1 MRGSVC
7 DKIYWGDFM
16 YKKDINIES
25 YDGQDSFYSGTDE
38 EYKEFL
44 KNSDLDTDEENEA
57 EPVANTQ
64 KINLNETI
72 NIQSVIDK
80 FRKTADGIETGAK
93 KLKDSV
99 VSKMDM
105 FKSKKE
111 NENSEKDEDTQEVN
125 AEENK
130 SELNTEEIST
140 EPVIQDSIETSDTIK
155 INPASMTEFD
165 EKFDD
170 VNEKIKDV
178 REDLESIKKSMAE
191 ITDKLGEAD
200 ARQRERINE
209 LSRGYSALGRSV
221 DDVASNVA
229 EIKQALNS
237 VSRLNDS
244 VFDLKNTQLNT
255 KNVLSN
261 LELSF
266 KRLKKK
272 YVLGITVLSIL
283 SVIVIAL
290 EVILMLS

>member
-1 MRGSVC
+1 
-7 DKIYWGDFM
+7 M

-25 YDGQDSFYSGTDE
+25 YDGQDAFYSGTDE
-38 EYKEFL
+38 EYEEFL
-44 KNSDLDTDEENEA
+44 RNSDIDADEKNEA

-105 FKSKKE
+105 FKSKRE
-111 NENSEKDEDTQEVN
+111 NEDFEEEAGTAEINGDNKPAED
-125 AEENK
+125 AEQ
-130 SELNTEEIST
+130 
-140 EPVIQDSIETSDTIK
+140 VIPETAAADSAE
-155 INPASMTEFD
+155 ASGAAKNDLVSAPQLCVGFD
-165 EKFDD
+165 GVD
-170 VNEKIKDV
+170 EKIKDV
-178 REDLESIKKSMAE
+178 KEELETIKKSIGE
-191 ITDKLGEAD
+191 ITDKLCEMD
-200 ARQRERINE
+200 ARQGERINE
-209 LSRGYSALGRSV
+209 LSRGYSSLDRSV
-221 DDVASNVA
+221 DAVASNVA